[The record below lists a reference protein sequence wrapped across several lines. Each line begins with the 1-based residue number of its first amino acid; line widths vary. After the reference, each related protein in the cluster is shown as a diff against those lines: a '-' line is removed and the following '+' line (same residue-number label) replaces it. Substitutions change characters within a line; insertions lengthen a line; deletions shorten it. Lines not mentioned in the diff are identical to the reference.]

1 MATYILMNKNTPI
14 MSFEYDTEIHA
25 AYKINEYFDLKYAPP
40 AILDMKGNVTKK
52 SLNDWWRGR
61 AIPASRNHIQ
71 ALLDSLSI
79 ESTLELA
86 EKTSVYLFQI
96 DIGLMI
102 RKILKSGLISTFLIM
117 TSVMI

>member
-1 MATYILMNKNTPI
+1 MNQVATYILMNKNTPI

-61 AIPASRNHIQ
+61 AIPCI
-71 ALLDSLSI
+71 ALI
-79 ESTLELA
+79 IF
-86 EKTSVYLFQI
+86 KHYWIV
-96 DIGLMI
+96 
-102 RKILKSGLISTFLIM
+102 
-117 TSVMI
+117 